1 MKRPDSADPVLLTIT
16 EDLPPE
22 KFDPLYIRPRGRASP
37 KRLVLRHRPSTARA
51 GTRMSPNDA
60 GQRADVHRVEARIV
74 DEAGCRA
81 VRSLVFSSTAS
92 RKERIYRPPQRPVAL
107 RVAPDEEPGVV
118 SGPVGARGLQ
128 RLLGI
133 GAVHLDVGLMVDF
146 TDLLKRPSSWP
157 ARSVSI
163 IYSSSTLR
171 NSCNTRHYIPRLRT
185 PQLHR
190 RLPKRPCSGSHADKL
205 ICG

>member
-1 MKRPDSADPVLLTIT
+1 MSRSAIMKRPDSADPVLLTIT

-92 RKERIYRPPQRPVAL
+92 RKERIYRPPQRPVASC
-107 RVAPDEEPGVV
+107 VEPDEDPGVPAAGSRFPQD
-118 SGPVGARGLQ
+118 SGNSRRRRIPSCRRCLPTGAGLSGLQ
-128 RLLGI
+128 P
-133 GAVHLDVGLMVDF
+133 HPNY
-146 TDLLKRPSSWP
+146 TD
-157 ARSVSI
+157 
-163 IYSSSTLR
+163 
-171 NSCNTRHYIPRLRT
+171 
-185 PQLHR
+185 
-190 RLPKRPCSGSHADKL
+190 
-205 ICG
+205 